1 MKKYALPTFQ
11 NITQSVKKQVKL
23 LMIPEGE
30 WHYITV
36 KKFPA
41 LLRGI
46 TSDIMVINIV

>member
-1 MKKYALPTFQ
+1 
-11 NITQSVKKQVKL
+11 
-23 LMIPEGE
+23 MIPNGE

-46 TSDIMVINIV
+46 MSDIMVMNIV